1 MISPSPD
8 RLNSSFIQLA
18 LSTIAIWHWAS
29 FRSKCGE
36 DGPRKQ
42 DGIIVSL
49 TTIPNSVNWLTHS
62 LDNLVKTIKHNWNNF
77 YKRALGCREISNS
90 RMILTLAATGSDPV
104 APLCSCLITSPN
116 WPWFCG
122 EIKMPVNWQLQIVFR
137 KPKKSRFIIL
147 SSSVSPVHISGNVAW
162 KSSNSPWDRTS
173 KAPFLNFEAIWFI
186 NGNKSWRSLN
196 WTPRRN
202 DDKALG
208 SSTKNHISQWNF
220 SFWSTY
226 RECRS
231 SSK

>member
-1 MISPSPD
+1 MWGRWTKETWWNNCVFDHHTKFSKLIDPFFGQFRED
-8 RLNSSFIQLA
+8 HKTQLEIF
-18 LSTIAIWHWAS
+18 LST
-29 FRSKCGE
+29 
-36 DGPRKQ
+36 
-42 DGIIVSL
+42 SL
-49 TTIPNSVNWLTHS
+49 FETWSQ
-62 LDNLVKTIKHNWNNF
+62 LV
-77 YKRALGCREISNS
+77 EPS
-90 RMILTLAATGSDPV
+90 RMVLTLAATGSDPV
-104 APLCSCLITSPN
+104 APLWSCLITSPS

-122 EIKMPVNWQLQIVFR
+122 EIKIPVNWQLQIVFR

-147 SSSVSPVHISGNVAW
+147 SSSVSPVHMSGNVAW

-208 SSTKNHISQWNF
+208 SSTRNYVIQWN
-220 SFWSTY
+220 SSSWSAY